1 MNSYARGYK
10 LEFAL
15 PAPATLDFPVAQHSA
30 AQHSA
35 CCTSTAFKSSMFA
48 SDFFPRRCA
57 RAAQHSALRDSVD
70 VEAGSAAPE
79 RAPSALDTGC
89 SIVCQVT
96 PDGLEDMLYHVA
108 ADCGAW
114 ATGVRVRVPGR
125 FVFTQREVS
134 VSS

>member
-1 MNSYARGYK
+1 MRGVTSWSS
-10 LEFAL
+10 LFLHQRLLTFQLHSILLHSILLTAL
-15 PAPATLDFPVAQHSA
+15 PPLLKPR
-30 AQHSA
+30 
-35 CCTSTAFKSSMFA
+35 CLA

>member
-1 MNSYARGYK
+1 MRGVTSWSS
-10 LEFAL
+10 LFLHQRLLTFQLHSILLHSILLAAL
-15 PAPATLDFPVAQHSA
+15 PPKT
-30 AQHSA
+30 
-35 CCTSTAFKSSMFA
+35 SMFA

-70 VEAGSAAPE
+70 VEGASAVPE